1 MDAPGTDHGPAAGP
15 GARKACC
22 MPAQGQA
29 PDRLPRA
36 ATAPV
41 QARDEVLPGVA
52 LLALPGGEFT
62 MGTDSS
68 EGFAADGE
76 GPSRRVRVSPF
87 RIAPT
92 TVTNQ
97 AFAEFVRA
105 TQYVTEAE
113 RIGHSYVFHL
123 QLPAARC
130 ALSPEA
136 PGLRW
141 WRVVEHACWQRPEGP
156 GSHIHT
162 RPGHPVVHVSWN
174 DAQAYCQWA
183 GARLPT
189 EAQWEY
195 AARGG
200 HDGRRLP
207 WGDALA
213 PGGEVRCNTW
223 QGQAFPDAPAAHWQ
237 PGPVAADAFAPN
249 DFGLHNVCGNVWEW
263 CTDTFLPDYHRAT
276 AADDPLDL
284 RESGQRAMRGG
295 SFLCHDSYCNRY
307 RLAARSS
314 NAPHSAAS
322 NIGFRIAAGMPAQG

>member
-1 MDAPGTDHGPAAGP
+1 MDTPPAAC
-15 GARKACC
+15 KSCC
-22 MPAQGQA
+22 MPA
-29 PDRLPRA
+29 PA
-36 ATAPV
+36 A
-41 QARDEVLPGVA
+41 GVA
-52 LLALPGGEFT
+52 QPVAEAPTARADVRPGIALLDLPGGDFT
-62 MGTDSS
+62 MGTDST

-92 TVTNQ
+92 TVTNA
-97 AFAEFVRA
+97 AFADFVRA

-123 QLPAARC
+123 QLAPERRAD
-130 ALSPEA
+130 SPEA

-156 GSHIHT
+156 GSHVHT

-174 DAQAYCQWA
+174 DAQAYCAWA
-183 GARLPT
+183 GTQLPT

-200 HDGRRLP
+200 HEGRRLP
-207 WGDALA
+207 WGDELA
-213 PGGEVRCNTW
+213 PGGERRCNTW
-223 QGQAFPDAPAAHWQ
+223 QGEAFPDAPTPGWT
-237 PGPVAADAFAPN
+237 PGPVPADDFEPN
-249 DFGLHNVCGNVWEW
+249 GFGLLNVCGNVWEW
-263 CTDTFLPDYHRAT
+263 CADAFLPDYHRAT
-276 AADDPLDL
+276 SVHDPLDV
-284 RESGQRAMRGG
+284 RDRSQRSIRGG

-322 NIGFRIAAGMPAQG
+322 NIGFRIAAAAR